1 MLTFEI
7 RINGS
12 IIGAIS
18 AINRGPVAEGG
29 VCRYEY
35 QGVTFP
41 IDNTGPVHTVHG
53 FIEHRRSDGAAA
65 LVARLAEA
73 ASKAIGVSASMHCPS
88 K

>member
-12 IIGAIS
+12 IVGAIS
-18 AINRGPVAEGG
+18 AVNRGPVSVGG

-35 QGVTFP
+35 QGVTWP
-41 IDNTGPVHTVHG
+41 IDNTGPVQTVHG
-53 FIEHRRSDGAAA
+53 FIDHRRSDGAAA

-73 ASKAIGVSASMHCPS
+73 ASKALAVE
-88 K
+88 